1 MNGSNDASSSS
12 HLILFHPLSGHC
24 VQAKEGSGRVV
35 LGDCE
40 SRSRWSYQGDGT
52 PIKLMGSEL
61 CLRMTETGSRRVRLS
76 SECSDGLS
84 LWRAL
89 PGGELRLA
97 VSESEGMLCCMA
109 RANPNSTRLV
119 GGECVCLDQDE
130 PCDQNPQ
137 VQWFKLVPS
146 NVASRLGR

>member
-1 MNGSNDASSSS
+1 MNGSDDASSSS
-12 HLILFHPLSGHC
+12 HLILFHPQSGHC
-24 VQAKEGSGRVV
+24 VQAKEGNGRVV

-52 PIKLMGSEL
+52 PIKLMGSDL
-61 CLRMTETGSRRVRLS
+61 CLRMTETANRRVRLS
-76 SECSDGLS
+76 SDCSDGLS
-84 LWRAL
+84 LWREL
-89 PGGELRLA
+89 PKGELQLA
-97 VSESEGMLCCMA
+97 ASDSEGMLRCMG
-109 RANPNSTRLV
+109 RATPNSTRLL
-119 GGECVCLDQDE
+119 GGECLCLDQDE